1 MRLKILSLII
11 ILYIIYNKRIM
22 LWHNIIYYK
31 RIILYIILYIIS
43 ILYYGIILYI
53 ISVLYNILYAYN
65 ERTIPCIICYG
76 YKT

>member
-1 MRLKILSLII
+1 MFKIK
-11 ILYIIYNKRIM
+11 IIYK
-22 LWHNIIYYK
+22 L
-31 RIILYIILYIIS
+31 IS